1 MTLCIFRIIEIFK
14 NKSVPDTVPATIF
27 VLLTIPEMV
36 NFYLKDKDREISS
49 VIIQVFVKGRRY
61 KFSSGISVVTEF
73 WMKDKQ
79 KCRVNSRYLEGE
91 VINTK
96 LDSIRKTISDNARK
110 FEFSNQ
116 VPTVYELKAIP
127 INNSLVV
134 EFMTAYR
141 DKSGFS
147 SQTLRKYTTTINKL
161 KAYEEYRGVRLTFD
175 DLTISFYREFKKWL
189 YGLLNKKTNLP
200 YSRNY
205 FGSLIKVIKA
215 TTNRAREEGVTK
227 GEGTR
232 HSQFKTLVEVTTAV
246 YLSIEELT
254 SIHILTFTRELIEPF
269 YKGIREADLKRK
281 IRSYEIVRARFL
293 LGAFSALRVSD
304 FLTMPPESLQGDM
317 IRHRTKKTGQDVVIP
332 VHPLLRSVIDSGW
345 LSYMVSEQKVNLH
358 IKEIC
363 RMAGI
368 TEMVT
373 THREQGGV
381 RMSFTHPKSDLVTTH
396 TARRSAA
403 TNMYKAG
410 IPAISIMKIT
420 GHRTQ
425 VSFMKYIRITE
436 EENAELLKSHPYFS
450 GK

>member
-1 MTLCIFRIIEIFK
+1 
-14 NKSVPDTVPATIF
+14 
-27 VLLTIPEMV
+27 MV
-36 NFYLKDKDREISS
+36 NFYLKDKGREISS
-49 VIIQVFVKGRRY
+49 VIVQVFVKGRRY
-61 KFSSGISVVTEF
+61 KFSSGISVESEF

-79 KCRVNSRYLEGE
+79 RCRVNSKYVEGE
-91 VINTK
+91 EINQR
-96 LDSIRKTISDNARK
+96 LDDLRNTIGNNVRSFDISDH
-110 FEFSNQ
+110 F
-116 VPTVYELKAIP
+116 PTVDDLRLAP
-127 INNSLVV
+127 VNRTLVV
-134 EFMTAYR
+134 DFMTSFR
-141 DKSGFS
+141 DRSGFAG
-147 SQTLRKYTTTINKL
+147 QTLRKYTTTIHKL
-161 KAYEEYRGVRLTFD
+161 EAYESYRGHRLTFK
-175 DLTISFYREFKKWL
+175 DLTIFFYRDFKKWL
-189 YGLLNKKTNLP
+189 YGLLNPKTELP

-215 TTNRAREEGVTK
+215 TTNRAREEGVTV

-246 YLSIEELT
+246 YLTIEDLT
-254 SIHILTFTRELIEPF
+254 AIHRLVFSRELIEPF
-269 YKGIREADLKRK
+269 YKGIRDADLRRK
-281 IRSYEIVRARFL
+281 VKSYEIVRARFL
-293 LGAFSALRVSD
+293 LGAFTALRVSD
-304 FLTMPPESLQGDM
+304 FLTMPTESLHGDM

-332 VHPLLRSVIDSGW
+332 IHPILKNVVESGW
-345 LSYMVSEQKVNLH
+345 LSFKVSEQKVNKH

-363 RMAGI
+363 QMAGI

-381 RMSFTHPKSDLVTTH
+381 RMSFVKPKYELVTTH

-436 EENAELLKSHPYFS
+436 EENAELLRTHPFFI
-450 GK
+450 GN